1 MQKLTLKL
9 MLWLL
14 LDHSHSCDY
23 VLTKGVDK
31 LPPHIMHIFDFF
43 DTPLSSVSIADFE
56 QVNVS

>member
-1 MQKLTLKL
+1 MS
-9 MLWLL
+9 WLL
-14 LDHSHSCDY
+14 LDHSHSCEY